1 MNKKIGFII
10 GGIGLAIGG
19 YAYYLKKQY
28 EKLKGLQY
36 RVQNIQFDN
45 IGLTNA
51 RINADVVIN
60 NPTEVKYTVNSY
72 NIDIIFKG
80 TKLANVKK
88 SGINTT
94 LLPNGVATLPITVQL
109 DPLSVG
115 ENLLSVFLSSLSVNQ
130 TQQNKGIAFVG
141 KISGRFG
148 LFGFKNIEI
157 KIGRAHV

>member
-1 MNKKIGFII
+1 VNKKIGFLI

-28 EKLKGLQY
+28 DKLKGLQY
-36 RVQNIQFDN
+36 RVQNIRFDN
-45 IGLTNA
+45 IGLTNV
-51 RINADVVIN
+51 RINAEIVIN
-60 NPTEVKYTVNSY
+60 NPTEVKFTINSY
-72 NIDIIFKG
+72 DIDIIFKG

-94 LLPNGVATLPITVQL
+94 LLPNGVASLPVTVQL

-115 ENLLSVFLSSLSVNQ
+115 ENLLSVFISSLAVNQ

-157 KIGRAHV
+157 NTGLD